1 MATGTPQP
9 LNPEFGAKPSV
20 YYINIPKTFLAG
32 TVVNKATDECFEGA
46 DVTLKD
52 IASGTEMK
60 TKTNNYGD
68 FEFEG
73 LDSGKVY
80 SLKIESAGYSPITK
94 DSHRTQHRHILG
106 RSIPKQIGKLAHT
119 NLFSFLS
126 SFSSRKHQRD
136 RLRFPCVFA
145 SGNAANL
152 RSTLVSAETEPC
164 QPFDRC
170 LAAFARRL

>member
-9 LNPEFGAKPSV
+9 LHPEYGAKPSV

-52 IASGTEMK
+52 VASGAEMK

-94 DSHRTQHRHILG
+94 DTLALNTDTYLG
-106 RSIPKQIGKLAHT
+106 DL
-119 NLFSFLS
+119 FLS
-126 SFSSRKHQRD
+126 K
-136 RLRFPCVFA
+136 
-145 SGNAANL
+145 
-152 RSTLVSAETEPC
+152 
-164 QPFDRC
+164 
-170 LAAFARRL
+170 